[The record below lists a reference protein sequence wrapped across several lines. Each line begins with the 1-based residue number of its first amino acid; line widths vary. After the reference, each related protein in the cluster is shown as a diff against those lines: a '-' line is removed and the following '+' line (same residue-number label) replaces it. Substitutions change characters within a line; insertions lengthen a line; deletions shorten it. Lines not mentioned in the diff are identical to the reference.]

1 MPRSLV
7 YDVDVNVPAA
17 EMYGYFTAVG
27 YWEDLVRFYLDNG
40 AHTDIA
46 HFSSDETG
54 TDVVFRHI
62 MTAQDLPPVARSAL
76 PGTFIVTRE
85 QHFDLFHDATNR
97 ATGRFRALI
106 PAPVEVT
113 GDYLL
118 HNTGRGSR
126 MRLDSACRV
135 RVPLI
140 GGQIENLV
148 VGGLKTL
155 FAREGEFT
163 AEWVAG
169 HQ

>member
-7 YDVDVNVPAA
+7 YDVDVDVPAA
-17 EMYGYFTAVG
+17 TMYGHFTTVG
-27 YWEDLVRFYLDNG
+27 YWEDLIRFYRDGG
-40 AHTDIA
+40 AKTEIA
-46 HFSSDETG
+46 HFCSGETG
-54 TDVVFRHI
+54 TDVAFRHI
-62 MTAQDLPPVARSAL
+62 MTAQDLPAVARSVL
-76 PGTFIVTRE
+76 PGSFVVTRE
-85 QHFDLFHDATNR
+85 QHFDLFHEPTNR

-113 GDYLL
+113 GDYTL
-118 HNTGRGSR
+118 HDTDRGSR
-126 MRLDSACRV
+126 MRLDSSCRV

-140 GGQIENLV
+140 GGQIEQLV

-163 AEWVAG
+163 TEWIAG